1 MINELDETMDASG
14 RRQKT
19 VGTAPAPT
27 PAGSNGFEY
36 IANKLGGG
44 VQDAKWKVSSW
55 RRQRS
60 QSMTGGAEDNIA
72 IQEIVSKSERKE
84 ETV

>member
-1 MINELDETMDASG
+1 MINELDETTDASG

-19 VGTAPAPT
+19 AGTAPA

-60 QSMTGGAEDNIA
+60 QSTTGGAKDNIA